1 MFQSI
6 VLILSPVA
14 FILSIIVAFVIS
26 KREKGSSKK
35 VIATLMVGTS
45 AALFFIYLNGNV
57 FARGGPI
64 DTVITSFLGVI
75 RSMTGENSVSDTR
88 EMAGQIPTAL
98 EYIFSIYTAVLHLF
112 ISALLLGFI
121 LSFFRNFFP
130 WIRYRFLSTG
140 KLCIFTEVSKRSI
153 LLARD
158 IHEREKSLFSKHST
172 IVFLGNRNDE
182 SSEAIAN
189 YAEIDAIDA
198 FIFDKSVSELVLHN
212 RYLKKQ
218 INFFLLKYNESENL
232 RDALELSAKYGKSKI
247 AGHIQIHVLNS
258 EPEAEAVIDSIEYSS
273 ILSLRL
279 VRENRA
285 KLHHLLDIRPLFLA
299 GRNNKI
305 SILIAGLGRCGTE
318 AVKLAAWAA
327 QTVNLRPEIIIVDKD
342 PETIKRLEKDCPELA
357 SDFVPIEGDKDCDI
371 HFICAD
377 IESSDFRE
385 KLSAFPDVSYVI
397 CVVGD
402 ENLNLRC
409 GMTIRS
415 IYEEIRF
422 DRDGKTNPPPT
433 INVML
438 GDPFLYEIGGR
449 VKFDNR
455 VNCDLL
461 PFGSLKETYSYDN
474 LISPYLDKA
483 GIAVNRFYTR
493 QFSKDEIMAA
503 TGEAKTAV
511 INKVNAEADKNY
523 EDKEYNRSSSTALG
537 LHCKYKVYSI
547 LCELQS
553 NDPSKYNWGIHPTKE
568 MLDEVQ
574 AAITDET
581 SGGRILEELAV
592 AEHRRWNAFMR
603 SEGWRYAAP
612 EICDKWYVALKGHRN
627 FAAKLHACLVPF
639 EKLALLDKWVFDS
652 YGTKVDFAE
661 LDRVMVR
668 AIPDILTE
676 ANNIWTNDKS

>member
-6 VLILSPVA
+6 ILILSPVA
-14 FILSIIVAFVIS
+14 FVLSIIIAVAIN
-26 KREKGSSKK
+26 KREKGSFKK
-35 VIATLMVGTS
+35 VIATLMVGTAFS
-45 AALFFIYLNGNV
+45 LFFIYVNGNA

-64 DTVITSFLGVI
+64 DTVITSILGVI
-75 RSMTGENSVSDTR
+75 RSMTGENSVGDTR

-98 EYIFSIYTAVLHLF
+98 EYVFSIYTAVLHLF

-130 WIRYRFLSTG
+130 YMRYRFLSNG
-140 KLCIFTEVSKRSI
+140 KLCVFTEVSKRSI
-153 LLARD
+153 LLACD
-158 IHEREKSLFSKHST
+158 MHEREKNLSLKRST

-218 INFFLLKYNESENL
+218 VNFFLLKYNESENL
-232 RDALELSAKYGKSKI
+232 RDALELSAKYGKSNI

-279 VRENRA
+279 IRENRT
-285 KLHHLLDIRPLFLA
+285 KLHHLFDIRPLFLA
-299 GRNNKI
+299 RRDNKI
-305 SILIAGLGRCGTE
+305 SILVAGLGRCGTE

-327 QTVNLRPEIIIVDKD
+327 QTIDLRPEIIIVDKD
-342 PETIKRLEKDCPELA
+342 PETIKRFEKECPELA
-357 SDFVPIEGDKDCDI
+357 PEFSPDFGERDCDI

-377 IESSDFRE
+377 IESSEFRE

-409 GMTIRS
+409 GMNIRS

-422 DRDGKTNPPPT
+422 DKDGITNSPPT

-493 QFSKDEIMAA
+493 EFSKDDIKAA
-503 TGEAKTAV
+503 TGAAREELIRK
-511 INKVNAEADKNY
+511 INAEADKNY
-523 EDKEYNRSSSTALG
+523 EDKEYNRNSSTALG
-537 LHCKYKVYSI
+537 LHFKYKVYSI
-547 LCELQS
+547 LCELQG
-553 NDPSKYNWGIHPTKE
+553 NDPKKYDWSAHPTKE
-568 MLDEVQ
+568 MINAVF
-574 AAITDET
+574 AAISNEKT
-581 SGGRILEELAV
+581 GNQLVEELAI

-603 SEGWRYAAP
+603 SEGWRAASP
-612 EICDKWYVALKGHRN
+612 EICDKWYKSLGGHRN
-627 FAAKLHACLVPF
+627 FAAKLHACIVPF
-639 EKLALLDKWVFDS
+639 EMLAELDRWVLDS
-652 YGTKVDFAE
+652 YNKKVDFAE

-668 AIPDILTE
+668 ALPEILSEADDI
-676 ANNIWTNDKS
+676 WSKS